1 MQRRCS
7 EELVGDRGRRA
18 GFTFLVL
25 VRVELRPSRRRPS
38 VTCAV
43 PALRADV
50 FLLLLLVP
58 SPLVPPTPGDASLY
72 PTVRPRQLPHFP
84 PRGDSL
90 SFRKAATYRF
100 ISRGCTFN
108 SPR

>member
-25 VRVELRPSRRRPS
+25 VRVELRPSRVVAPVLRVQSP
-38 VTCAV
+38 
-43 PALRADV
+43 LRADV
-50 FLLLLLVP
+50 FLLLVLLLSYRQP
-58 SPLVPPTPGDASLY
+58 RDASLY
-72 PTVRPRQLPHFP
+72 PTARPRRLPHFP

-90 SFRKAATYRF
+90 SFRKDATYRF

-108 SPR
+108 SRR